1 MYRHVKTIEGY
12 AAVKKTDYS
21 VALSHENCDWLRP
34 IASDDISNAVVL
46 PTSDAVRAHFSGYPH
61 MSLYKVRKIRIKV
74 DVDD

>member
-12 AAVKKTDYS
+12 AAVRKTDFT

-34 IASDDISNAVVL
+34 ITPDDISNAVVR
-46 PTSDAVRAHFSGYPH
+46 PTPDEVRAHFGGYPR

-74 DVDD
+74 DIDD